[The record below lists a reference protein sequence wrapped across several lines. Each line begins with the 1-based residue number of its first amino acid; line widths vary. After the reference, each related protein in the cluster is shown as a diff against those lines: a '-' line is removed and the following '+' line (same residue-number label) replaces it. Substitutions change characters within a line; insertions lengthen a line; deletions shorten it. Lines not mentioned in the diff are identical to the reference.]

1 MEGSLSNR
9 IRTLRF
15 LNGEMSQAELGQRIG
30 VTRQT
35 IAAIE
40 AGKYSPSLEAAFRIA
55 HVFNVPLEEVFQWDP
70 QAGAGSRGHSVQ
82 TSS

>member
-1 MEGSLSNR
+1 MTEGTISNR

-55 HVFNVPLEEVFQWDP
+55 HVFGVPLGEVFQWNP
-70 QAGAGSRGHSVQ
+70 K
-82 TSS
+82 